1 MDGGDGSIDHVNVLN
16 VTELYT
22 SKWLKWY
29 ILCNVCFITRKQKSK
44 RKEAKLLKFPLPT
57 DLLVTCY
64 VQKYVNIVLVQN
76 HIPR

>member
-44 RKEAKLLKFPLPT
+44 R
-57 DLLVTCY
+57 
-64 VQKYVNIVLVQN
+64 
-76 HIPR
+76 